1 VKKSFDE
8 ADVAELDRIHHIL
21 HMKELQDSAR
31 DRFPRL
37 KSLSTL
43 EMGIL
48 GLLTGKPDAAPAEI
62 ADCLRVP
69 RSTVTGALDRLE
81 AKGYLGRAIN
91 PEDRRSFRLVLTEE
105 GKLAQGEHLA
115 SEREFYLRVLG
126 LLSSR
131 EETASFLAL
140 ARKIA
145 EGL

>member
-8 ADVAELDRIHHIL
+8 DDVAELDRIHHIL
-21 HMKELQDSAR
+21 HMKELQGSAR
-31 DRFPRL
+31 DSFPRL
-37 KSLSTL
+37 RSLSTL

-48 GLLTGKPDAAPAEI
+48 SLLTGKPDAAPAEI
-62 ADCLRVP
+62 ADYLRVP

-140 ARKIA
+140 ARKVA